1 MRYLDLTGMRFG
13 RLVAQ
18 WPVGR
23 SKDKKIIWLCLC
35 DCGQLST
42 VISNNLRSGGTVS
55 CGCAQKLIASATSAV
70 TALHHGHHRRN
81 KRSPT
86 YISWQDMRQR
96 CNYPKAVW
104 YENYGG
110 RGITVCDRWDR
121 FENFLADMGVR
132 PEGMTID
139 RKENDLGY
147 FKENCKWSTPKEQAN
162 NRRPKLQPEYALPM
176 AA

>member
-13 RLVAQ
+13 RLIAQ
-18 WPVGR
+18 SEIGR
-23 SKDKKIIWLCLC
+23 SKNKKVIWLCAC
-35 DCGQLST
+35 DCSNLTT

-55 CGCAQKLIASATSAV
+55 CGCAQKLIASV
-70 TALHHGHHRRN
+70 KRCRHGHRRQ

-86 YISWQDMRQR
+86 YISWQCMRQR
-96 CNYPKAVW
+96 CNNPGTKW

-110 RGITVCDRWDR
+110 RYPNPITVCERWNS
-121 FENFLADMGVR
+121 FENFLADMQER

-139 RKENDLGY
+139 RIDNELGY
-147 FKENCKWSTPKEQAN
+147 FPENCRWATPKEQVT
-162 NRRPKLQPEYALPM
+162 NRRSKLMPEYVLPI